1 MLALSFMTKDAAVW
15 AHLYLEQLADHKLV
29 FDNSK

>member
-15 AHLYLEQLADHKLV
+15 AHPYLEQLMDHKLI
-29 FDNSK
+29 FDNGK